1 MGHLTK
7 VQLQNRMKNNFVN
20 IDNPDLY
27 IYRVFKANRLIEMF
41 KTKKLVLVKPELWDD
56 PFENFL
62 IKSSTPL
69 PSGGIMSFRGVA
81 DCFYGQCWTLNQ
93 ESDAMWRIY
102 SPDKNGAK
110 VKTTIRRLHK
120 AIYNPNNEFASLSCY
135 IGKVMHM
142 TEEEIRKMFAD
153 PDFVT
158 PTVLDPRMSETDYE
172 MYSNEIK
179 RCSFTKPISQ
189 STLCQAPNLKINI
202 YPQSSV
208 Y

>member
-120 AIYNPNNEFASLSCY
+120 AIYNPNNEFASLSYY

-142 TEEEIRKMFAD
+142 TEEKCFLILILLLQLYSI
-153 PDFVT
+153 T
-158 PTVLDPRMSETDYE
+158 QVLDRYSLYCLKEKLLSMKKEVRLVYRETTE
-172 MYSNEIK
+172 
-179 RCSFTKPISQ
+179 R
-189 STLCQAPNLKINI
+189 
-202 YPQSSV
+202 
-208 Y
+208 

>member
-1 MGHLTK
+1 MSFEVAVFMISFRPYTSLMGHLTK
-7 VQLQNRMKNNFVN
+7 VQLQNRMKNNFVD

-120 AIYNPNNEFASLSCY
+120 AIYNPNNEFASLSYY
-135 IGKVMHM
+135 ISKVMHM

-153 PDFVT
+153 PD
-158 PTVLDPRMSETDYE
+158 LDRKSTRLNSSHGY
-172 MYSNEIK
+172 
-179 RCSFTKPISQ
+179 ISDAAFG
-189 STLCQAPNLKINI
+189 LN
-202 YPQSSV
+202 
-208 Y
+208 